1 MKEGKTKKQIIIK
14 ETEVMRKLSLT
25 KILTFI
31 VIVMMLGNLSSVLKV
46 FGVMIGWFGKSLD
59 GLNQFPEGAQTA
71 IAYLSILLVAVM
83 IYKAI
88 TNKGN

>member
-1 MKEGKTKKQIIIK
+1 MK
-14 ETEVMRKLSLT
+14 RLSPT

-31 VIVMMLGNLSSVLKV
+31 VIVAMLANLSSVLKV
-46 FGVMIGWFGKSLD
+46 FGVMLGWFGKSLD

-83 IYKAI
+83 IYKSN

>member
-1 MKEGKTKKQIIIK
+1 MMNGKTKKQIYSK
-14 ETEVMRKLSLT
+14 EIEVMRKLSLT

-31 VIVMMLGNLSSVLKV
+31 VIVMMLGNLSSVLKI

-88 TNKGN
+88 TNKGD

>member
-1 MKEGKTKKQIIIK
+1 
-14 ETEVMRKLSLT
+14 MRKLSLT

-46 FGVMIGWFGKSLD
+46 FGIMIGWFGKSLD

>member
-1 MKEGKTKKQIIIK
+1 MKEGKTKKQKIIK

-31 VIVMMLGNLSSVLKV
+31 VIVVMLGNLSSVLKV